1 MSTYPPRTHSART
14 HSPRTPS
21 RRTLLGAAVL
31 GAAASVGLTGFPGFP
46 AQASAQAAARAA
58 ARASAGLVPV
68 LPAPTGP
75 HPVGVVRHAFTDPA
89 RTDPWDPALGAR
101 QVVVGIVYPARSVIG
116 YPRAPQLTPGE
127 AGTFGTLAPLVRG
140 LPAAGVDWA
149 GTLTHAH
156 AGAPPLPGR
165 RPVVLYTPGGG
176 DARTL
181 GTGLAEGLAS
191 HGTVVVLVDH
201 PGEASQVELPDG
213 TVRETV
219 LHGPPDPA
227 TFRTMV
233 ETRVADLRLVLDRL
247 DRPDRL
253 DGLPYAATA
262 FMDLR
267 RTGVYGHS
275 AGGTAA
281 ALLAARDPRVRAVAN
296 LEGYL
301 DLEPWPGDRPL
312 LLLRTDGF
320 EGAGRIERSW
330 AGLRARRRTLRAAN
344 HWVFTDHA
352 AIVPRLHAAGLVP
365 DAVRDGLVGPGDA
378 AASFAT
384 VRRELRG
391 FFGRELGGP
400 RGLRGLR
407 R

>member
-1 MSTYPPRTHSART
+1 MNTFPP
-14 HSPRTPS
+14 PTPS
-21 RRTLLGAAVL
+21 RRALLGAAL
-31 GAAASVGLTGFPGFP
+31 LAAASAGLPGFT
-46 AQASAQAAARAA
+46 ARAA
-58 ARASAGLVPV
+58 AGLVPV

-75 HPVGVVRHAFTDPA
+75 YPVGVVRHALTDPA
-89 RTDPWDPALGAR
+89 RTDPWEPGLGAR
-101 QVVVGIVYPARSVIG
+101 QVVLGVVYPARSVTG
-116 YPRAPQLTPGE
+116 HPRAPQLTPGE
-127 AGTFGTLAPLVRG
+127 AGVFGALAPLVRG

-181 GTGLAEGLAS
+181 GTGLAEELAS

-219 LHGPPDPA
+219 LYGPPDPA

-233 ETRVADLRLVLDRL
+233 DTRVADLRLVLDRL
-247 DRPDRL
+247 
-253 DGLPYAATA
+253 GELPHAAV
-262 FMDLR
+262 MDPC
-267 RTGVYGHS
+267 RTGIAGHS

-281 ALLAARDPRVRAVAN
+281 ALLAARDPRIRAVAN

-320 EGAGRIERSW
+320 EGAARIERSW

-344 HWVFTDHA
+344 HWVLTDHA
-352 AIVPRLHAAGLVP
+352 AVVPRLHAAGLVP
-365 DAVRDGLVGPGDA
+365 DAVRDGLVGPGDS
-378 AASFAT
+378 AASFAA

-391 FFGRELGGP
+391 FFGREAG
-400 RGLRGLR
+400 RAR

>member
-1 MSTYPPRTHSART
+1 MNDTFPLPA
-14 HSPRTPS
+14 PS
-21 RRTLLGAAVL
+21 RRTFLGAAL
-31 GAAASVGLTGFPGFP
+31 LAAASSAALP
-46 AQASAQAAARAA
+46 ALP

-75 HPVGVVRHAFTDPA
+75 YPVGVVRHAFTDPA

-101 QVVVGIVYPARSVIG
+101 QIVVGVVYPARSVTG
-116 YPRAPQLTPGE
+116 FPRAPQLTPGE
-127 AGTFGTLAPLVRG
+127 AVVFGALAPLVRG

-181 GTGLAEGLAS
+181 GTGLAEELAS
-191 HGTVVVLVDH
+191 HGAVVVLVDH

-233 ETRVADLRLVLDRL
+233 DTRVTDLRLVLDRL
-247 DRPDRL
+247 AE
-253 DGLPYAATA
+253 LPHAAV
-262 FMDLR
+262 MDPR
-267 RTGVYGHS
+267 RTGILGHS

-281 ALLAARDPRVRAVAN
+281 VLLAARDPRIRAVAN

-301 DLEPWPGDRPL
+301 DPEPRPGDRPL

-320 EGAGRIERSW
+320 EGAGRIEGSW

-344 HWVFTDHA
+344 HWVLTDHA

-378 AASFAT
+378 AASFAA

-391 FFGRELGGP
+391 FFGREL
-400 RGLRGLR
+400 RGLPGREAGRVR

>member
-1 MSTYPPRTHSART
+1 MS
-14 HSPRTPS
+14 TPS
-21 RRTLLGAAVL
+21 RRTLAKAALLGL
-31 GAAASVGLTGFPGFP
+31 
-46 AQASAQAAARAA
+46 ASASLAATGSPARAA
-58 ARASAGLVPV
+58 AGLVPV

-75 HPVGVVRHAFTDPA
+75 YPVGTVRHAFTDPS
-89 RTDPWDPALGAR
+89 RTDPWEPALGHR
-101 QVVVGIVYPARSVIG
+101 RVVVSVAYPARTVDG
-116 YPRAPQLTPGE
+116 FPRVPQLTRGE
-127 AGTFGTLAPLVRG
+127 AGVFGALAPLVRG

-165 RPVVLYTPGGG
+165 RPLVLYTPGGG

-181 GTGLAEGLAS
+181 GTGLAEDLAS

-213 TVRETV
+213 TVRESV

-233 ETRVADLRLVLDRL
+233 DTRVADLRLVLDRL
-247 DRPDRL
+247 DE
-253 DGLPYAATA
+253 LPYGPPL
-262 FMDLR
+262 DPR
-267 RTGVYGHS
+267 RAGIHGHS

-281 ALLAARDPRVRAVAN
+281 ALLAARDPRIRAVAN

-301 DLEPWPGDRPL
+301 DLEPWPGRRPL

-320 EGAGRIERSW
+320 EGAERIERSW

-344 HWVFTDHA
+344 HWVLTDHA
-352 AIVPRLHAAGLVP
+352 AVVPRLHATGLVT

-378 AASFAT
+378 AASFAA

-391 FFGRELGGP
+391 FFARELG
-400 RGLRGLR
+400 RG
-407 R
+407 

>member
-1 MSTYPPRTHSART
+1 MPGMRTPSL
-14 HSPRTPS
+14 RTPS
-21 RRTLLGAAVL
+21 RRTLLGAAL
-31 GAAASVGLTGFPGFP
+31 AGAASLVPLAAPGAP
-46 AQASAQAAARAA
+46 ARAA
-58 ARASAGLVPV
+58 DGLVPV

-75 HPVGVVRHAFTDPA
+75 HPVGHARHFLTDPA

-101 QVVVGIVYPARSVIG
+101 QVVVSVVYPARTAAG
-116 YPRAPQLTPGE
+116 LPRVPQLTAGE
-127 AGTFGTLAPLVRG
+127 AKAFAAIAPLSRG

-181 GTGLAEGLAS
+181 GTGLAEDLAS
-191 HGTVVVLVDH
+191 HGAVVVLVDH
-201 PGEASQVELPDG
+201 PGEASQVELADG

-219 LHGPPDPA
+219 LYGPPDPA
-227 TFRTMV
+227 TFRTMAD
-233 ETRVADLRLVLDRL
+233 TRVADLRLVLDRL
-247 DRPDRL
+247 
-253 DGLPYAATA
+253 GELPAAGIT
-262 FMDLR
+262 DPR
-267 RTGVYGHS
+267 RTAVCGHS

-301 DLEPWPGDRPL
+301 DLEPWPGHRPL

-320 EGAGRIERSW
+320 EGAARIESSW
-330 AGLRARRRTLRAAN
+330 AGLRARRRTLRGAN
-344 HWVFTDHA
+344 HWAFTDLA
-352 AIVPRLHAAGLVP
+352 AVVPRLHAAGLVP
-365 DAVRDGLVGPGDA
+365 RAVRDGLVGPGDA
-378 AASFAT
+378 AAAT
-384 VRRELRG
+384 AAVRHELRG
-391 FFGRELGGP
+391 FLGRELGGFRAGAP
-400 RGLRGLR
+400 GRVR

>member
-1 MSTYPPRTHSART
+1 MTTL
-14 HSPRTPS
+14 S
-21 RRTLLGAAVL
+21 RRGLGKAALLGATTALL
-31 GAAASVGLTGFPGFP
+31 GS
-46 AQASAQAAARAA
+46 RAA
-58 ARASAGLVPV
+58 HAAPPAPAGPLVPV

-75 HPVGVVRHAFTDPA
+75 HPVGVVRHAFTDRS
-89 RTDPWDPALGAR
+89 RTDPWDPARGAR
-101 QVVVGIVYPARSVIG
+101 QVVVSAVYPARTVAG
-116 YPRAPQLTPGE
+116 RPRAPQLTPAE
-127 AGTFGTLAPLVRG
+127 APVFARLAPLVRG
-140 LPAAGVDWA
+140 LPATGVDWGA
-149 GTLTHAH
+149 VLTHAH
-156 AGAPPLPGR
+156 TGAPPLPGR
-165 RPVVLYTPGGG
+165 RAVVLYTPGGG

-181 GTGLAEGLAS
+181 GTGLAEELAS

-219 LHGPPDPA
+219 LYGPPDPA

-233 ETRVADLRLVLDRL
+233 DTRVADLRLVLDRL
-247 DRPDRL
+247 GEL
-253 DGLPYAATA
+253 TVAAVT
-262 FMDLR
+262 DPR

-281 ALLAARDPRVRAVAN
+281 ALLAARDPRIRAVAD

-301 DLEPWPGDRPL
+301 DLEPWPGRRPL

-320 EGAGRIERSW
+320 EGAGRIESSW

-352 AIVPRLHAAGLVP
+352 ALVPQLHAAGLVT

-378 AASFAT
+378 AAAT
-384 VRRELRG
+384 AVVRRELRA
-391 FFGRELGGP
+391 FFGHAPARV
-400 RGLRGLR
+400 R

>member
-1 MSTYPPRTHSART
+1 MS
-14 HSPRTPS
+14 TPS
-21 RRTLLGAAVL
+21 RRTLAKAALLGLASASL
-31 GAAASVGLTGFPGFP
+31 AAAGSP
-46 AQASAQAAARAA
+46 ARAA
-58 ARASAGLVPV
+58 AGLVPV

-75 HPVGVVRHAFTDPA
+75 YPVGTVRHAFTDPS
-89 RTDPWDPALGAR
+89 RTDPWNPELGAR
-101 QVVVGIVYPARSVIG
+101 QVVVSAVYPARTVAG
-116 YPRAPQLTPGE
+116 FPRVPQLTPGE
-127 AGTFGTLAPLVRG
+127 ARVFGALAPLVRG

-156 AGAPPLPGR
+156 AGAPPASGPR

-181 GTGLAEGLAS
+181 GSGLAEELAS
-191 HGTVVVLVDH
+191 HGAVVVLVDH

-213 TVRETV
+213 TVRESV
-219 LHGPPDPA
+219 LLGPPDPA

-233 ETRVADLRLVLDRL
+233 DTRVADLRLVLDRL
-247 DRPDRL
+247 GDLPLGTLPD
-253 DGLPYAATA
+253 P
-262 FMDLR
+262 R

-281 ALLAARDPRVRAVAN
+281 ALLAARDPRVRAVAD

-301 DLEPWPGDRPL
+301 DLEPWPGHRPL
-312 LLLRTDGF
+312 LLLDTDGF
-320 EGAGRIERSW
+320 EGAERIDRSW

-352 AIVPRLHAAGLVP
+352 AVVPRLHAAGLVT

-378 AASFAT
+378 AASFAA
-384 VRRELRG
+384 VRRELRA
-391 FFGRELGGP
+391 FFARALAVP
-400 RGLRGLR
+400 RR
-407 R
+407 